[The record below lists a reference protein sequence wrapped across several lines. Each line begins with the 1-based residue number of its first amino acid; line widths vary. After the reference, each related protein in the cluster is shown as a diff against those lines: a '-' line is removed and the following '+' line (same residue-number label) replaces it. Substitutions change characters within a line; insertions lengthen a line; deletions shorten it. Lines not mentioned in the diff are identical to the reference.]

1 MPSPYVKKLSQ
12 ETGKSEKE
20 IEKLWKKAKEIAS
33 EEFGKTEDDFGNK
46 EYAYVTGIVKKM
58 LGVDE
63 SILDPSKFLESDYSA
78 KDYIETVVSGNFSIG
93 NVKPPKEDEEEDEEE
108 DDDDLE
114 EASIAAM
121 RQVNPGIEEP
131 DIDDG
136 EGEVTFDDV
145 SSDEEIETDPGEEL
159 TPRWT
164 PEELADLE
172 VDTITA
178 GSEPEYFVSDEDYVA
193 QLDKIIEK
201 ELG

>member
-1 MPSPYVKKLSQ
+1 MPSPFVKKLSQ

-46 EYAYVTGIVKKM
+46 EYAFVTGAVKKM

-93 NVKPPKEDEEEDEEE
+93 NVKPPEDEEDEEE
-108 DDDDLE
+108 DDLE

-121 RQVNPGIEEP
+121 RQVNPGITEP

-145 SSDEEIETDPGEEL
+145 SSEEEIETDPGEEL
-159 TPRWT
+159 SPRWT
-164 PEELADLE
+164 PDELEDLE
-172 VDTITA
+172 KDTITT
-178 GSEPEYFVSDEDYVA
+178 GSESEYFVSDEDYVSH
-193 QLDKIIEK
+193 LDKMIEK
-201 ELG
+201 ELS